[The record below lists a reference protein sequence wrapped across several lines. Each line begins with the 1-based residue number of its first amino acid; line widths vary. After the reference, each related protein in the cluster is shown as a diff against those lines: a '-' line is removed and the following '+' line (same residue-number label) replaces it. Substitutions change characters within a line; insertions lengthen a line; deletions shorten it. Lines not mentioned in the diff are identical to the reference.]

1 MQNNYFL
8 SNIPCHLKINGIYV
22 GEIDGNLKLI
32 QAKENSIF
40 LEFLPKNNLYYPV
53 YGNKTSEYL
62 RVFKVENG
70 FLYYPVFLLK
80 KSLPTKIIFQKSEG
94 FSFGEVLLTV
104 ITGGDVKMFLD
115 GYLSDVKPL
124 PFIPNGYE
132 IKFLDGFI
140 AVLLKGVKTA
150 VFLYDINTRKLC
162 YLDVLD
168 EVYFSDVL
176 TAVKR
181 YKTVTKTIIKETWS
195 ISSEVKLLSLES
207 NLEKPYRE
215 INENL
220 LSLAFFE
227 NASLGADLKEI
238 VTSNFYEKTANLKS
252 FLGDVINVVFSPVK
266 KGEVWLIENDVVIKG
281 SLQMKGNLI
290 DNVILD
296 DF

>member
-1 MQNNYFL
+1 MLNNYFL
-8 SNIPCHLKINGIYV
+8 SNIPCHLKINGDYA

-32 QAKENSIF
+32 QTNNYCNF
-40 LEFLPKNNLYYPV
+40 FEFLPKDNLYHFV
-53 YGNKTSEYL
+53 YGSKNCECL

-70 FLYYPVFLLK
+70 LLYYPVFLLK
-80 KSLPTKIIFQKSEG
+80 KNLPTKIIFQKSEN
-94 FSFGEVLLTV
+94 FSFGEILLTV
-104 ITGGDVKMFLD
+104 ITDGDVKMFLD
-115 GYLSDVKPL
+115 GYLSDVKTL

-181 YKTVTKTIIKETWS
+181 YKTATKTVIKETWS
-195 ISSEVKLLSLES
+195 LSSEVKLLSLES
-207 NLEKPYRE
+207 NFEKTYRE

-220 LSLAFFE
+220 LPLAFFE

-252 FLGDVINVVFSPVK
+252 FLGDVINVVLSPVR

-281 SLQMKGNLI
+281 SLQMKGTLI